1 MMTARNAATSL
12 RRRVRRA
19 TPLLT
24 MVSPVTVWM
33 VILIAVPLV
42 YVLVISFCSTD
53 ESHHIVFSFT
63 VQNYAKLFD
72 PTLLSIYGN
81 SLLIAGLSCIISI
94 LVGYPFATI
103 MANSSPFR
111 RTLMMAFLMLPF
123 WTNSLI
129 RLYGWRSILG
139 NNGFINS
146 ALQELGLITQP
157 LELLYNHFAVILGMV
172 YVLLPFMVLPIYTV
186 ILKLDHSLLEAA
198 SDLGARPARRFLKVT
213 LPLTSS
219 GIFAGSIMVFIP
231 ALGYFFVSNLMG
243 GGTTQLIGNVIARQF
258 KEAFN
263 WPFGAALSIVL
274 IVITL
279 VLVRAYTK
287 TGGKMDDLGAM

>member
-1 MMTARNAATSL
+1 MMASRSAPTSL
-12 RRRVRRA
+12 RKRIRRK

-33 VILIAVPLV
+33 VILIAVPLA
-42 YVLVISFCSTD
+42 YVLLISFCSTD
-53 ESHHIVFSFT
+53 ESHHIVFAFS
-63 VQNYAKLFD
+63 VQNYVKLFD

-81 SLLIAGLSCIISI
+81 SLLIAGLSCLISI

-103 MANSSPFR
+103 MANSSPFK

-139 NNGFINS
+139 SNGFINS
-146 ALQELGLITQP
+146 VLQELGLITQP
-157 LELLYNHFAVILGMV
+157 LELLYNHFAVVLGMV

-198 SDLGARPARRFLKVT
+198 SDLGARPARRFFKVT

-263 WPFGAALSIVL
+263 WPFGAALSIIL
-274 IVITL
+274 ILITL
-279 VLVRAYTK
+279 ILVRAYTK

>member
-1 MMTARNAATSL
+1 MASRSAPTSL
-12 RRRVRRA
+12 RKRIRRK

-33 VILIAVPLV
+33 VILIAVPLA
-42 YVLVISFCSTD
+42 YVLLISFCSTD
-53 ESHHIVFSFT
+53 ESHHIVFAFS
-63 VQNYAKLFD
+63 VQNYVKLFD

-81 SLLIAGLSCIISI
+81 SLLIAGLSCLISI

-103 MANSSPFR
+103 MANSSPFK

-139 NNGFINS
+139 SNGFINS
-146 ALQELGLITQP
+146 VLQELGLITQP
-157 LELLYNHFAVILGMV
+157 LELLYNHFAVVLGMV

-198 SDLGARPARRFLKVT
+198 SDLGARPARRFFKVT

-263 WPFGAALSIVL
+263 WPFGAALSIIL
-274 IVITL
+274 ILITL
-279 VLVRAYTK
+279 ILVRAYTK